1 MTSKKIYVKEFFSVP
16 ASLVISLYLNQDFKY
31 GPYITVYWDVL
42 FRFFFL
48 IHCFSS
54 FRFPFSIIIS
64 FVGETKTFV
73 VKFPKVWILLTEFL
87 MSVNMFFRSFF

>member
-42 FRFFFL
+42 FRFFFNPL
-48 IHCFSS
+48 FLQ
-54 FRFPFSIIIS
+54 FPF
-64 FVGETKTFV
+64 
-73 VKFPKVWILLTEFL
+73 PFL
-87 MSVNMFFRSFF
+87 HYNFICWRN